1 MNVQKSDKDSQV
13 KPDKATIEVALASL
27 KQLSAAIACP
37 DLPRRT
43 RADESRWAAK
53 ITDALSVLTEAL
65 AERERDAAR
74 LDWLDSQ
81 SADGVHLEVCHKG
94 SWAEGDLAKT
104 ATVFIGRKEFTAR
117 NSRIAIDAAM
127 KETP

>member
-1 MNVQKSDKDSQV
+1 MT
-13 KPDKATIEVALASL
+13 PDKVEAALGVL
-27 KQLSAAIACP
+27 F
-37 DLPRRT
+37 D
-43 RADESRWAAK
+43 RAEGRLGIVGPSNAE
-53 ITDALSVLTEAL
+53 ALSVLTEAL
-65 AERERDAAR
+65 AERGRDAAR

-94 SWAEGDLAKT
+94 SWAEGDLVKT